1 MSRRIKLEDLAQHL
15 GLSKFSV
22 SRALS
27 GKPGV
32 STQTRDAVIRL
43 ARELNYA
50 HSGISEP
57 SEERVIQLIIPS
69 ADAIKSSF
77 WVEVIGGAEE
87 EARLLGYRLAT
98 EVLGEK
104 SMPGPLDASVAGI
117 ILAGRRS
124 RGVLEPFIR
133 LPIPKVL
140 IGHPRPME
148 MIDSCQQANF
158 DSGFAVGD
166 LFGQLGHRS
175 VAYFTDAPDDE
186 GRNLRLAGLNE
197 AMRKHGG
204 QVVVHAF
211 DDEREAR
218 FMALDAFSV
227 DPLPTAFACATDLV
241 AMTIAWGLNEL
252 GLKIP
257 DHISLVGSNDS
268 HAAAQLGLRLTT
280 VRQPMR
286 EIGEVAVQT
295 LHWRI
300 NHARADS
307 RPRRTLLTPELIAR
321 ATHAAPNLRELEA
334 ALRRVDIGHQ
344 RMLEAKTL

>member
-1 MSRRIKLEDLAQHL
+1 MARRIKLEDLAQHL

-32 STQTRDAVIRL
+32 SAKTRDAVIRL
-43 ARELNYA
+43 ARELNYLHA
-50 HSGISEP
+50 GVGEL

-77 WVEVIGGAEE
+77 WVEVIAGADE

-98 EVLGEK
+98 EVLGDNAA
-104 SMPGPLDASVAGI
+104 PGTMDASVAGI

-133 LPIPKVL
+133 LPIPMLL

-158 DSGFAVGD
+158 DSGYAVGD
-166 LFGQLGHRS
+166 LFGQLGHRD
-175 VAYFTDAPDDE
+175 VVYFTDAPDDE
-186 GRNLRLAGLNE
+186 GRNLRLAGLHE
-197 AMRKHGG
+197 AMRQHCGK
-204 QVVVHAF
+204 VTVAAF
-211 DDEREAR
+211 DENQEAR
-218 FMALDAFSV
+218 LTAQAALSA
-227 DPLPTAFACATDLV
+227 DPVPTAFACATDLV

-252 GLKIP
+252 GLRIP

-300 NHARADS
+300 NHARPDS
-307 RPRRTLLTPELIAR
+307 RPRRTLLTPQLIAR
-321 ATHAAPNLRELEA
+321 STHAPPNISGLKA
-334 ALRRVDIGHQ
+334 ALLANGISG
-344 RMLEAKTL
+344 